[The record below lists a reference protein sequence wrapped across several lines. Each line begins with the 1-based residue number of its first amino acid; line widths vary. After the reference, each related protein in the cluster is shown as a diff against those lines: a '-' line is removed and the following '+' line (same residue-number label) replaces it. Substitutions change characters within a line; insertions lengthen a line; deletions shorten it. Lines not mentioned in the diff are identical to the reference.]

1 MSNKATPAIP
11 LSFLYLRF
19 SIPLRLLSNFPI
31 PAHHHLLSRHCLAVA
46 GPGSGP
52 CFALCKEM
60 VAGLLLSSPAPPVK
74 R

>member
-1 MSNKATPAIP
+1 MSNKATPAIL

-19 SIPLRLLSNFPI
+19 SIPLRLLLNSSI
-31 PAHHHLLSRHCLAVA
+31 PAHHLLSRHRLVVA

-60 VAGLLLSSPAPPVK
+60 IAGLLLSSPAPPVK